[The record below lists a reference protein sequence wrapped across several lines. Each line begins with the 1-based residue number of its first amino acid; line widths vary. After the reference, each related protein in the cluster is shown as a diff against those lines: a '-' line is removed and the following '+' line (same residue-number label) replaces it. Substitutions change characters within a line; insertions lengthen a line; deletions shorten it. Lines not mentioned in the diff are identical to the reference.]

1 MSFAPTLSKHQFND
15 EVTNAINNDDEVTLY
30 MKANQAKANGE
41 DEQAEELIRKARQAQ
56 RNTESYDEARDN
68 DMTV

>member
-15 EVTNAINNDDEVTLY
+15 EVINAIENDDEVTLY

-41 DEQAEELIRKARQAQ
+41 DEQADNLEALARKAQ
-56 RNTESYDEARDN
+56 RINWSYDEARDEALIG
-68 DMTV
+68 